1 MSSGNGKTPA
11 KTPEQVAIELRERL
25 ENRLGQEKTDAIWQD
40 PTNVQDVVEGESEA
54 ADVVEIMLKAWQ
66 DLPGNEDEPAAP
78 RKRARFRSGLQ
89 GALIAAV
96 ACWAVSM
103 VEGLGRAGEPA
114 GVGRRPASAKTGGS
128 GT

>member
-25 ENRLGQEKTDAIWQD
+25 EDRLGQEKTDAIWQD

-66 DLPGNEDEPAAP
+66 ELPGDEGEPATP
-78 RKRARFRSGLQ
+78 RKRSRFRRGLQ
-89 GALIAAV
+89 VALIAAV
-96 ACWAVSM
+96 AVWSVSM
-103 VEGLGRAGEPA
+103 MKRLRSSGEHE
-114 GVGRRPASAKTGGS
+114 
-128 GT
+128 

>member
-40 PTNVQDVVEGESEA
+40 PTNVQDVVEGETEA

-66 DLPGNEDEPAAP
+66 DLPGDEDEPAAP
-78 RKRARFRSGLQ
+78 RKRSRFRRGLQ
-89 GALIAAV
+89 VALIAAV
-96 ACWAVSM
+96 AVWAVSM
-103 VEGLGRAGEPA
+103 MKRLRRSGEHE
-114 GVGRRPASAKTGGS
+114 
-128 GT
+128 